1 MKGIGP
7 FELILIFGILLLIF
21 GATRLA
27 GIGKA
32 VGTSIKEFKKGMKD
46 SDDEKPTASNVDTAK
61 TIDAPKNDASNTTKT
76 PQH

>member
-21 GATRLA
+21 GAGRLA

-32 VGTSIKEFKKGMKD
+32 MGTSIKEFKKGMKD
-46 SDDEKPTASNVDTAK
+46 SDDDKPASNVD
-61 TIDAPKNDASNTTKT
+61 ASKDSASTTSNKT

>member
-7 FELILIFGILLLIF
+7 FELILILAILLLIF
-21 GATRLA
+21 GAGRLA

-32 VGTSIKEFKKGMKD
+32 MGTSIREFKKGLKEG
-46 SDDEKPTASNVDTAK
+46 DEPPAASNS
-61 TIDAPKNDASNTTKT
+61 DASKNTPPNTTTKT

>member
-21 GATRLA
+21 GAGRLA

-32 VGTSIKEFKKGMKD
+32 MGTSIKEFKKGMKEGD
-46 SDDEKPTASNVDTAK
+46 
-61 TIDAPKNDASNTTKT
+61 DAPAASSTDATKTTATPTTKT

>member
-32 VGTSIKEFKKGMKD
+32 MGTSIKEFKKGMKD
-46 SDDEKPTASNVDTAK
+46 ADDEKPAASNVDAS
-61 TIDAPKNDASNTTKT
+61 KNSASTTTNKT

>member
-21 GATRLA
+21 GAGRLA

-32 VGTSIKEFKKGMKD
+32 MGTGIKEFKKGIKE
-46 SDDEKPTASNVDTAK
+46 SEDEKPSASNADASK
-61 TIDAPKNDASNTTKT
+61 SIDASEDGAKT